1 MTSKLLGPII
11 KHLSEALATAMKTGD
26 IKEESRVKRQIAKKL
41 ANPKKLN
48 RDLETLEKIQEG
60 KLSAVPETKPISGI
74 NLANKME
81 ANSLNENSLTNGG
94 KGWDPELIKHVK
106 ENDFRE
112 STETVQDLIDY
123 DPALGKYVK
132 DNPTEPPQSA
142 MAGQQV
148 FDEPIIIGSD
158 GLVKDG
164 YKRINAMAKAGL
176 NDSKIKV
183 MSAEA
188 TNFPSV
194 ALAPSVD
201 NVVLNRM
208 GGFVTNL
215 EKLVNSTEN
224 TMMQVQKKTMAS
236 TAFPPRERMGSAAIL
251 KKATTLNNGESVN
264 DDLLMTGF
272 AVDVLKV
279 LKDNTGG
286 KTGGKVFMTGD
297 QQYLAPKNM
306 NKLQEEIGDA
316 VERRILAKI
325 ESIKGDPEDLVPKMT
340 REDKRSLA
348 AGLIQVARGNFG
360 TNNAPYDRMALAK
373 ERGGAKGTFKLNKT
387 EQSLPLSR
395 SNVNDIARPSLIEE
409 KMVWTKDDKGVGKRQ
424 LLLTTSEYYND
435 WYRTPSLK
443 KGIKGNHGKRW
454 IDIFE
459 GPLDMSLPSVIAHGK
474 WKVIDGKVVKA
485 PLGLRAEDFLAGR
498 DKSKYSESMF
508 DPEVLN
514 VLNKTAIGVDKTL
527 YKAWAF
533 FSGKGFFRDSG
544 MTSKQFA
551 NDLEKS
557 GLTTDEMGLVT
568 NYFKDI
574 ANLKQ
579 EFIREENILRGK
591 EGVALLSKEEQLNVF
606 KPKKNKVRK
615 ELTEQY
621 KEKAGEARGG
631 DKGTGVD
638 NVLNDLLKI
647 YEGQI
652 IKKDVQQ
659 SQRAIRGR
667 LIREI
672 ERRFNLQNDG
682 EVHTAFKFDYRGRV
696 YSIDPSGANVQTGGF
711 VRHMFRFSKEMGVDI
726 TYGDAA
732 FLRIVDDLVLFEDF
746 PMGGAKI
753 GKSESTGLQ
762 RHAYWKQNEKDYLKR
777 ASEILEVFEKG
788 AKDEDFFKNYQS
800 RASWMKNRGD
810 AGPYISA
817 LLEIGRIKRAYDGVQ
832 PTKLGEQ
839 GEMFSQGFKGK
850 AGPNDDPRGT
860 FISQGFRENSPIE
873 GVDEIGPIGPK
884 EIYGMGDPMQTPA
897 PNLRSYRSTFAL
909 EFDAPQS
916 GSQHIN
922 AQYGQIE
929 GLIKTS
935 VFTESEGVKRLLTTD
950 ELADLHAGV
959 APESV
964 APDLYRDISI
974 DYDKFWKAYI
984 KDLKLTDP
992 AKAEAYDV
1000 ADKAMMKSGRG
1011 VTKPLV
1017 MKVPYGAGMARLKAE
1032 MFEQL
1037 TARNRLQLKEQGID
1051 PKDFMDVHWDAMNN
1065 ALETGL
1071 KTQFEFREWMRGF
1084 GDIYKNAPA
1093 IDSIK
1098 RKRLKVKSPFGGI
1111 SDFTVFATSAEVLS
1125 GTIRGN
1131 RVPDIKAPI
1140 RRKTKGR
1147 KLRKDGT
1154 RGPQQYTYKADD
1166 SRYYNTELTAMGP
1179 NDPKTRELLEAD
1191 IEAGKVAKDL
1201 DLQAVDGKMLKE
1213 FALGGENDMYG
1224 GLAPNAT
1231 HNIDAGFLQKLVIEA
1246 DKIGIPVMVVHD
1258 AFFIRPTD
1266 IDAFRQL
1273 AGTTFQDMHNGY
1285 NLRKEMI
1292 DSLSD
1297 ATGLSQ
1303 DVIIKRIEAH
1313 LKDKMPTADDAIE
1326 GFRSGYYIDRSNI
1339 DVPAEQGGKIGPKD
1353 LFTPYG
1359 VDSSYKGITSPSGE
1373 GVSMDNVIRGG

>member
-11 KHLSEALATAMKTGD
+11 KHLSETLATA
-26 IKEESRVKRQIAKKL
+26 IKAGGKEKSRVKSQIAKKL
-41 ANPKKLN
+41 RNPKRMR
-48 RDLETLEKIQEG
+48 RDLDILEKIESGELPPVLPEEVVFKSG
-60 KLSAVPETKPISGI
+60 KDIADG
-74 NLANKME
+74 ME
-81 ANSLNENSLTNGG
+81 QDNLTNQLVNGG
-94 KGWDPELIKHVK
+94 NGWSSDTIKHVR

-112 STETVQDLIDY
+112 SQEKVQDLIDY
-123 DPALGKYVK
+123 DPSLK
-132 DNPTEPPQSA
+132 DYIKNTPTENQDLQSA
-142 MAGQQV
+142 DMSRTV
-148 FDEPIIIGSD
+148 VEPIILGAD

-183 MSAEA
+183 LSGESS
-188 TNFPSV
+188 NFPGV
-194 ALAPSVD
+194 ALASNAD

-215 EKLVNSTEN
+215 EKLVNTAEN
-224 TMMQVQKKTMAS
+224 TMMQVQKKTMTS
-236 TAFPPRERMGSAAIL
+236 TAFPPRQRMGSAAVL

-272 AVDVLKV
+272 AVDVLRV

-316 VERRILAKI
+316 AERRILAKI
-325 ESIKGDPEDLVPKMT
+325 QSIKGDPEDLVPKMT

-373 ERGGAKGTFKLNKT
+373 ERGGAKRTFKLNKT

-409 KMVWTKDDKGVGKRQ
+409 KMVWTKDDKGVKQRQ
-424 LLLTTSEYYND
+424 LLLTTSDYYND

-474 WKVIDGKVVKA
+474 WKVIDGKVTEA

-514 VLNKTAIGVDKTL
+514 VLNEISVGVDKTL
-527 YKAWAF
+527 YKAWEF

-551 NDLEKS
+551 DDLEKS

-568 NYFKDI
+568 KYFQDV

-579 EFIREENILRGK
+579 DFIREEDILRSK
-591 EGVALLSKEEQLNVF
+591 EGVKLLSQEEKLNVF
-606 KPKKNKVRK
+606 KPKKNKIRE

-621 KEKAGEARGG
+621 KEKANEAKGG
-631 DKGTGVD
+631 DKGTGID

-647 YEGQI
+647 YEGQT

-672 ERRFNLQNDG
+672 ERRFNLQDDA

-732 FLRIVDDLVLFEDF
+732 FLRIVDDLVLFEDYAI
-746 PMGGAKI
+746 GGAKI
-753 GKSESTGLQ
+753 GKSESSGLE
-762 RHAYWKQNEKDYLKR
+762 RNAYWKKNEKEYLKR
-777 ASEILEVFEKG
+777 ANEILEVFEKG
-788 AKDEDFFKNYQS
+788 AQDEEVFKKYQGS
-800 RASWMKNRGD
+800 KKADWMKNRGD

-817 LLEIGRIKRAYDGVQ
+817 LLEIGRIKRAYDSGVPNNLGSQ
-832 PTKLGEQ
+832 QELFTKSSLKNFYD
-839 GEMFSQGFKGK
+839 M
-850 AGPNDDPRGT
+850 P
-860 FISQGFRENSPIE
+860 E
-873 GVDEIGPIGPK
+873 GVGTKFEESTDIIQQNP
-884 EIYGMGDPMQTPA
+884 Q
-897 PNLRSYRSTFAL
+897 SYRSTFAL

-992 AKAEAYDV
+992 AKSEAYDV

-1051 PKDFMDVHWDAMNN
+1051 PKDFMDVHWDAMNQ
-1065 ALETGL
+1065 ALTDGL

-1111 SDFTVFATSAEVLS
+1111 SDFTVFATSTEQLFGKIDAK
-1125 GTIRGN
+1125 

-1140 RRKTKGR
+1140 RRESKGR

-1154 RGPQQYTYKADD
+1154 RGPQQYTYTADD
-1166 SRYYNTELTAMGP
+1166 SRYVNTELTAMGP

-1303 DVIIKRIEAH
+1303 DVIIKRIEDH

-1359 VDSSYKGITSPSGE
+1359 VDSNYKGITSPSGE